1 MEKPKTVA
9 EFVAECL
16 RKDILLGEIKSGTRL
31 KQDEISKQLNV
42 SSTPVR
48 EAIKILVVE
57 GLLSFDSYRGAV
69 VKNLNYQDAKDIYD
83 LRLDLEQKLIKRSFL
98 KYDESFLIKAKEI
111 QKDIEQCTNIY
122 DWAILNSYFHSS
134 FWEIE
139 NESKLYNIVENL
151 MISSVPYISLTLMYK
166 KTHKSISNKE
176 HNELIK
182 AYEEKNLKHFIEIN
196 YNHTKKTRDI
206 IEEAIE
212 EKNKNK

>member
-1 MEKPKTVA
+1 MIMEKPKTIA
-9 EFVAECL
+9 EFVAESL
-16 RKDILLGEIKSGTRL
+16 RKDILLREIKSGTRL

-57 GLLSFDSYRGAV
+57 GLLNFDSYRGAV

-98 KYDESFLIKAKEI
+98 KYDKNFLLKANEI
-111 QKDIEQCTNIY
+111 QKDIEKCTNVY
-122 DWAILNSYFHSS
+122 DWAVLNCSFHIS

-151 MISSVPYISLTLMYK
+151 IVSSIPYISLTLMYQ
-166 KTHKSISNKE
+166 KTHQDISNLE
-176 HNELIK
+176 HQNLIK
-182 AYEEKNLKHFIEIN
+182 AYKDQNLELFIKLN
-196 YNHTKKTRDI
+196 YDHTKKQEI
-206 IEEAIE
+206 
-212 EKNKNK
+212 